1 MLTELKCIILA
12 PSYKLGDIYD
22 PFIGVLTKSFETET
36 LIMILNNKK
45 FVQEV
50 DYRSNSKTLTCFPL
64 TK

>member
-1 MLTELKCIILA
+1 MLIDLKCIILA
-12 PSYKLGDIYD
+12 TSYKLGDIYH
-22 PFIGVLTKSFETET
+22 PFIVALTKTLETEI

-50 DYRSNSKTLTCFPL
+50 DYWSNSKTLICFPP